1 MLPRVGSALQQ
12 AFLLS
17 YRNRARRFGVQLR
30 HALSIRSLVD
40 TSLAPSRV
48 NVSSRQSSPP
58 GEKGVG

>member
-1 MLPRVGSALQQ
+1 MSMKASAATANWAANGGL
-12 AFLLS
+12 
-17 YRNRARRFGVQLR
+17 GG
-30 HALSIRSLVD
+30 ALLVD